1 MLAEQWSR
9 LKLRVIWSSA
19 GLAHVWRTESSFH
32 QWIVLNVASA
42 ILAFAL
48 PLTGLERGVL
58 LMGGVFVLAAECM
71 NTAIERVVDDISE
84 ATRDRA
90 RQAKDA
96 GSAAVM
102 LSGLAVLAA
111 WIGILIGHYG

>member
-1 MLAEQWSR
+1 MLAEQWQRLLSR
-9 LKLRVIWSSA
+9 IIWSSA
-19 GLAHVWRTESSFH
+19 GIAHVWRTESSFH
-32 QWIVLNVASA
+32 QWIVLNIASA

-58 LMGGVFVLAAECM
+58 LMGGVFVLGIECM
-71 NTAIERVVDDISE
+71 NTAIERVVDDISP
-84 ATRDRA
+84 AQRDRA

-111 WIGILIGHYG
+111 WICILVGHYG